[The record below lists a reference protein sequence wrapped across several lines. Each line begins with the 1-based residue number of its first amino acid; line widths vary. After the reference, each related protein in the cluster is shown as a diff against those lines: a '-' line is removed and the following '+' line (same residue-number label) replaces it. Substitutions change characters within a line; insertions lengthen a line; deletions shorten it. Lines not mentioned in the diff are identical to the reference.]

1 MSEPLP
7 TASLG
12 RCGGFP
18 DVESRAALMNR
29 AYTDDRWSPAVNH
42 GVRRFR
48 EILNRHGL
56 GKK

>member
-42 GVRRFR
+42 ERFSIR

-56 GKK
+56 GEK